1 MTAAMTDAEL
11 LAPVEWDPERFG
23 IGVRSID
30 DQHKH
35 LIVVINT
42 LIRALLQATR
52 ATKASVSVA
61 ARQSSMIVSPRSN
74 STSGAFSSNTASLAF
89 AGPSGAA
96 SKKFPIVGHRQMD
109 PNFQRGSQLAKIIDD
124 LVSYTAKYLIAED
137 HMLDTFA
144 YVDRQS
150 QFHDHELFTNEVA
163 RAFKLVE
170 DYNMQESDV
179 RRLLQFLKYWIAE
192 HIPRDRKYAPM
203 LIEKGVGS

>member
-1 MTAAMTDAEL
+1 MSDSEL
-11 LAPVEWDPERFG
+11 LAPVEWDPEKFG

-35 LIVVINT
+35 LIIVINA

-52 ATKASVSVA
+52 ASKASLCLS
-61 ARQSSMIVSPRSN
+61 ARAGNSLSSPRN
-74 STSGAFSSNTASLAF
+74 SSSPGTSSNHTSAAAFVGFAST
-89 AGPSGAA
+89 GA
-96 SKKFPIVGHRQMD
+96 SQNLPIVGHRQMD

-124 LVSYTAKYLIAED
+124 LVSYTAKYLTAED

-170 DYNMQESDV
+170 DYNVQESDV